1 MFFKTQ
7 GTRFGAIV
15 ATNKGLEWALP
26 VQSQQQKQSNSHA
39 CWSSFIIIDLEPIF
53 DQGTQQ
59 TVTCSKSAIET
70 LEKGV
75 KYVKSE

>member
-26 VQSQQQKQSNSHA
+26 VQSQQQKQ
-39 CWSSFIIIDLEPIF
+39 
-53 DQGTQQ
+53 Q
-59 TVTCSKSAIET
+59 
-70 LEKGV
+70 
-75 KYVKSE
+75 